1 MAESH
6 CSFSASSGEH
16 PMAVSGYGKRHV
28 PGQRPRRK
36 DDFAELK
43 PRAAAVAA
51 YIDRLPEGADI
62 SIKALA
68 ARLPYGQ
75 QAVGTALRQMSAA
88 GHLRRVR
95 ERPPGCGQWV
105 TRTYFSRVPR
115 SDTWWAGFFA
125 EAESAEPGAVRE
137 ATGKAAPKEDAAPA
151 GTPPEPDAAQEQPER
166 PERSR
171 AYGTLAR
178 LGEADP
184 RMGLSAADCEELAP
198 LVAQWFARGAGE
210 RQVVEALTA
219 GLPGEGVHSPRAVA
233 AWRLEHKIPPPPP
246 VRSRTLRL
254 VECTVC
260 GVPGRPEALPG
271 GLCRECRGGE
281 RRGGSGGAQADA
293 QAVDVRRNAAAVRAA
308 MARGRRRGSPDEP
321 RDSRAGALRGT
332 TLGR

>member
-1 MAESH
+1 
-6 CSFSASSGEH
+6 
-16 PMAVSGYGKRHV
+16 MAVSGYGKRHV
-28 PGQRPRRK
+28 PGQRPGRK
-36 DDFAELK
+36 GDFAELR

-115 SDTWWAGFFA
+115 SDTWWADFLT

-137 ATGKAAPKEDAAPA
+137 TAGKAAPKEGTAPA
-151 GTPPEPDAAQEQPER
+151 GTAPEPDGAQ
-166 PERSR
+166 ERSR

-233 AWRLEHKIPPPPP
+233 AWRLEHKLPPPPP

-260 GVPGRPEALPG
+260 GAPGRPEALPG

-281 RRGGSGGAQADA
+281 RRDGSGGARDGAQDDA
-293 QAVDVRRNAAAVRAA
+293 QAVDVRRKAAAVRAA

-321 RDSRAGALRGT
+321 RASRAGALRGT
-332 TLGR
+332 APVRWA